1 MISPARSALTA
12 LAPRPGNRPPLPPQL
27 EDRYTPDDPAP
38 DRPLLMRAGV
48 ALVVVAGSTLAPMA
62 PLAAQAA
69 PPVILNTKVG
79 KVLQNVQVT
88 RTLQQ
93 FPPEFQAQV
102 RQMSDAQLQVLYG
115 GVSGT
120 TKIGPLTVNHK
131 EAFIKGSFMGKSVWK
146 NVKQSISEAQT
157 KHQMISSHEA
167 RALHRIVD
175 QASGFTPQ
183 QRAQLTDLVFR
194 AMQS

>member
-1 MISPARSALTA
+1 MITPTRSALTA
-12 LAPRPGNRPPLPPQL
+12 LAPRPASPPQAPPHL
-27 EDRYTPDDPAP
+27 EDLYTPDDPAP
-38 DRPLLMRAGV
+38 DRPRWVQAGL

-69 PPVILNTKVG
+69 PPAVVNTKVG
-79 KVLQNVQVT
+79 KVLQDRQVS

-146 NVKQSISEAQT
+146 NVKQSISDAQT
-157 KHQMISSHEA
+157 KYKMISSSEA

-175 QASGFTPQ
+175 QAAGFTPQ

-194 AMQS
+194 AIQS